1 MSSKQPQAEDTHA
14 DGDMVRFEAADE
26 VPAKLDA
33 KASAAHL
40 RSKALKAKSAPD
52 RRYNLALAEQAEE
65 AEHRR
70 ELERQDSARKDRALT
85 RIENIELFSRVIFP
99 GIIAGVAIWL
109 LRDNPGETEMLLLLA
124 AGMLAAGKNPTA
136 LFSKNDKKKE
146 EE

>member
-1 MSSKQPQAEDTHA
+1 MREGQVTVAGNSNEFN
-14 DGDMVRFEAADE
+14 GDEGDPNTRF
-26 VPAKLDA
+26 PAKLDA
-33 KASAAHL
+33 KDTAAYL
-40 RSKALKAKSAPD
+40 RGRALAGKSPPD
-52 RRYNLALAEQAEE
+52 KQYHLALAEQAEE

-70 ELERQDSARKDRALT
+70 ELERQDSERKDRALT

-99 GIIAGVAIWL
+99 GIILAVAIWL